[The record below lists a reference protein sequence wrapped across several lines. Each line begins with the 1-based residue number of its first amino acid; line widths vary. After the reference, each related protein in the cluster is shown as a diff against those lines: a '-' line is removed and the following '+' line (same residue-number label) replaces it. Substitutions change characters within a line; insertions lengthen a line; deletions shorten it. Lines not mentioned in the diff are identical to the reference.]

1 MLDFSTRKLATTNLL
16 MLTVAVLW
24 GLAWPVGRILAT
36 DLLDF
41 PFTVMFLR
49 YTFAV
54 PILFAWMWI
63 KEGNIVPKAADRR
76 VLFVMAFTSVFLYQI
91 GYMYGMQRTAASDAS
106 LVIGFNP
113 IFVAIL
119 SFVVLSH
126 KLTTKSLL
134 GMGLSFIGILLIF
147 IASPNVDIPVKER
160 LIGNSLIMF
169 GAFAY
174 AIYIIV
180 MRIYVLE
187 SKGDQLSS
195 LSLIAWV
202 SLIGWILF
210 IPFTFLE
217 SPWER
222 SWSTDEW
229 LLIGYLGSLST
240 ALSYVFFAIGI
251 EVIGANR
258 ASSFVNVVPI
268 FGILSSWLWINE
280 KLGWIQLVSFGLIY
294 FGVRMVNT
302 QPPEVKIEKEPYI

>member
-1 MLDFSTRKLATTNLL
+1 MLDFSTRKLAITNFL
-16 MLTVAVLW
+16 MLTVSVLW
-24 GLAWPVGRILAT
+24 GLAWPVGRLLAT
-36 DLLDF
+36 DLLEF

-49 YTFAV
+49 YSFAV
-54 PILFAWMWI
+54 PILFAWMWV
-63 KEGNIVPKAADRR
+63 KEGNVIPKVTDYR
-76 VLFVMAFTSVFLYQI
+76 VLFIMAFTSVFLYQI
-91 GYMYGMQRTAASDAS
+91 GYMYGMQKTAASDAS

-119 SFVVLSH
+119 SVFALSH
-126 KLTTKSLL
+126 KLTTKSLS
-134 GMGLSFIGILLIF
+134 GMALSFTGILLVF
-147 IASPNVDIPVKER
+147 LASPNIDIPLKER

-187 SKGDQLSS
+187 SKENQLSS

-202 SLIGWILF
+202 SLVGWILF
-210 IPFTFLE
+210 IPFTIWE

-222 SWSTDEW
+222 SWSHDEW
-229 LLIGYLGSLST
+229 LLIGYLGILST

-268 FGILSSWLWINE
+268 FGILSSWLLINE

-302 QPPEVKIEKEPYI
+302 QPPEVLAKPK

>member
-1 MLDFSTRKLATTNLL
+1 MLDFSNRKLAITNLL
-16 MLTVAVLW
+16 MLTVSVLW
-24 GLAWPVGRILAT
+24 GLAWPVGRLLAT
-36 DLLDF
+36 DLLEF

-49 YTFAV
+49 YSFAV
-54 PILFAWMWI
+54 PILFAWMWV
-63 KEGNIVPKAADRR
+63 KEGNVIPKVADYR
-76 VLFVMAFTSVFLYQI
+76 VLFIMAFTSVFLYQI
-91 GYMYGMQRTAASDAS
+91 GYMYGMQKTAASDAS

-119 SFVVLSH
+119 SVFALSH
-126 KLTTKSLL
+126 KLTNQSLS
-134 GMGLSFIGILLIF
+134 GMALSFTGILLIF
-147 IASPNVDIPVKER
+147 LASPNIDIPLKER

-187 SKGDQLSS
+187 SKENQLSS

-202 SLIGWILF
+202 SLVGWILF
-210 IPFTFLE
+210 IPFTIWE

-222 SWSTDEW
+222 SWSHDEW
-229 LLIGYLGSLST
+229 LLIGYLGILST
-240 ALSYVFFAIGI
+240 ALSYVFFAIGV

-302 QPPEVKIEKEPYI
+302 QPPEGLAKPK

>member
-16 MLTVAVLW
+16 MLTVSVLW

-63 KEGNIVPKAADRR
+63 KEGNVVPKVADRR

-119 SFVVLSH
+119 SFFVLSH
-126 KLTTKSLL
+126 KLTGKSIS
-134 GMGLSFIGILLIF
+134 GMALSFTGILLIF
-147 IASPNVDIPVKER
+147 LASPNIDIPLKER

-180 MRIYVLE
+180 VRIYVLE
-187 SKGDQLSS
+187 SDGIQLSS

-202 SLIGWILF
+202 SLIGWTLF

-222 SWSTDEW
+222 SWNNEEW
-229 LLIGYLGSLST
+229 LLIGYLGILST

-280 KLGWIQLVSFGLIY
+280 ELGWIQLVSFGLIY

-302 QPPEVKIEKEPYI
+302 QAPEVRTEKD

>member
-63 KEGNIVPKAADRR
+63 KEGNVVPKAADRR
-76 VLFVMAFTSVFLYQI
+76 VLLVMAFTSVFLYQI

-119 SFVVLSH
+119 SFFVLSH
-126 KLTTKSLL
+126 KLTGKSIS
-134 GMGLSFIGILLIF
+134 GMALSFTGILLIF
-147 IASPNVDIPVKER
+147 LASPNIDIPLKER

-180 MRIYVLE
+180 VRIYVLE
-187 SKGDQLSS
+187 SDGIQLSS

-202 SLIGWILF
+202 SLIGWTLF
-210 IPFTFLE
+210 IPFTLLE

-222 SWSTDEW
+222 SWSNEEW
-229 LLIGYLGSLST
+229 LLIGYLGILST

-280 KLGWIQLVSFGLIY
+280 ELGWIQLVSFGLIY

-302 QPPEVKIEKEPYI
+302 QAPEVRTEKD

>member
-1 MLDFSTRKLATTNLL
+1 MLDFSNRKLAITNLL
-16 MLTVAVLW
+16 MLTVSVLW
-24 GLAWPVGRILAT
+24 GLAWPVGRLLAT
-36 DLLDF
+36 DLLEF

-49 YTFAV
+49 YSFAV
-54 PILFAWMWI
+54 PILFAWMWV
-63 KEGNIVPKAADRR
+63 KEGNVIPKVADYR
-76 VLFVMAFTSVFLYQI
+76 VLFIMAFTSVFLYQI
-91 GYMYGMQRTAASDAS
+91 GYMYGMQKTAASDAS

-119 SFVVLSH
+119 SVFALSH
-126 KLTTKSLL
+126 KLTNQSLS
-134 GMGLSFIGILLIF
+134 GMALSFTGILLIF
-147 IASPNVDIPVKER
+147 LASPNIDIPLKER

-187 SKGDQLSS
+187 SKENQLSS

-202 SLIGWILF
+202 SLVGWILF
-210 IPFTFLE
+210 IPFTIWE

-222 SWSTDEW
+222 SWSHDEW
-229 LLIGYLGSLST
+229 LLIGYLGILST
-240 ALSYVFFAIGI
+240 ALSYVFFAIGV

-268 FGILSSWLWINE
+268 FGILSSWLLINE

-302 QPPEVKIEKEPYI
+302 QPPEVLAKPK